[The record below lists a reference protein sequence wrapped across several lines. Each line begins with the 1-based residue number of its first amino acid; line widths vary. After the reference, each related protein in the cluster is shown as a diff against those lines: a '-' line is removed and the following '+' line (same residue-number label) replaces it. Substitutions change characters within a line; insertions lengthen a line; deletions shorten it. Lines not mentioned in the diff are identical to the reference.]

1 MGWFYI
7 KNSGDF
13 KTQNLSLMPENFI
26 LVTVDVVGLYPSIP
40 HETGLKS
47 PSEVLDKREQN
58 TIATSELIMM
68 ADFVLKNNYFKFNGQ
83 LKQQISGTAIGTTFA
98 KPYGCL
104 SWIKLKPFFLKPKSY
119 KVWCGLD
126 ILTNFLLS

>member
-1 MGWFYI
+1 MGWLYI
-7 KNSGDF
+7 KDSGDF
-13 KTQNLSLMPENFI
+13 KTQNLSLMPENVI

-47 PSEVLDKREQN
+47 PSEVLDKREQ
-58 TIATSELIMM
+58 T
-68 ADFVLKNNYFKFNGQ
+68 DFVLKNNYFKFNGQ